1 MFSENLATL
10 FERDLLKLKKEIEAY
25 KDAERIW
32 IVSGL
37 ISNSGG
43 NLCLHL
49 MGNLQY
55 FIGSVLGKT
64 GYVRNRPEEFSLK
77 NVPLPEMVA
86 TIEKAAL
93 IVPQI
98 IRSLTP
104 EQLAASYPEKV
115 FENPMTVEYFLLHL
129 YAHLNY
135 HLGQINYHRRL
146 LDI

>member
-1 MFSENLATL
+1 MFTENLATL
-10 FERDLLKLKKEIEAY
+10 FERELLKLKAEIEAY
-25 KDAERIW
+25 KNADSLW
-32 IVSGL
+32 VVSAG
-37 ISNSGG
+37 INNSGG

-49 MGNLQY
+49 AGNLQY
-55 FIGSVLGKT
+55 FIGNVLAKT
-64 GYVRNRPEEFSLK
+64 GYIRNRPEEFSLK
-77 NVPLPEMVA
+77 NVPLPEMIA
-86 TIEKAAL
+86 IIEKVIR
-93 IVPQI
+93 IVPGT

-104 EQLAASYPEKV
+104 EQLAAPYPEKV

>member
-1 MFSENLATL
+1 MLTENLATL
-10 FERDLLKLKKEIEAY
+10 FERDLFKLKAEIEAY
-25 KDAERIW
+25 KDAEKIW
-32 IVSGL
+32 VVSDF

-49 MGNLQY
+49 MGNLQH
-55 FIGSVLGKT
+55 FIGNVLGKT
-64 GYVRNRPEEFSLK
+64 GYIRNRPDEFSLK

-86 TIEKAAL
+86 AIEKVAVM
-93 IVPQI
+93 VPVT

-104 EQLAASYPEKV
+104 GQLAAPYPEKV
-115 FENPMTVEYFLLHL
+115 FEKEMTVEYFLLHL

-146 LDI
+146 LDK

>member
-1 MFSENLATL
+1 MFTENLATL
-10 FERDLLKLKKEIEAY
+10 FERELLKLKTEIESY
-25 KDAERIW
+25 KNTERLW
-32 IVSGL
+32 VVSGA

-49 MGNLQY
+49 AGNLQY
-55 FIGSVLGKT
+55 FIGNVLGKT
-64 GYVRNRPEEFSLK
+64 GYIRNRPEEFSFK
-77 NVPLPEMVA
+77 NVPLPEMIG
-86 TIEKAAL
+86 TIEKTIRVVPAA
-93 IVPQI
+93 

-104 EQLAASYPEKV
+104 EQLAAPYPEKV